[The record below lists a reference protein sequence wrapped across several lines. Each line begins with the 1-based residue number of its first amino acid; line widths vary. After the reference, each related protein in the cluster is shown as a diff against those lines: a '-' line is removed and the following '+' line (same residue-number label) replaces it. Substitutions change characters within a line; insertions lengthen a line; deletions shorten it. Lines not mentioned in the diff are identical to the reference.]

1 MDDKRDFSAA
11 PLAIFLSY
19 YRPHRALLTFDIL
32 MALLGVAAELAFP
45 YATRHAIHALLPEQA
60 YRAFFTLMGLLAAA
74 YAVRA
79 LSTYLVTRYG
89 HELGVRVEADM
100 REEIYA
106 KVQTLSFSFFDKHR
120 TGKLMSR
127 MTTDLFEITELAH
140 HGPENL
146 FQAGLTLIGA
156 FIILL
161 TIRWELALIIM
172 AVLPLLVAVVIAVRL
187 KLRETSL
194 AVKAETAEI
203 NASVEG
209 GVSGVRTVKAF
220 ANESGEMKKFAEANA
235 KFKVVK
241 RRYYHWFGLFHGS
254 IEFTL
259 AEMQVLVLAA
269 GGYMVMRGGMDL
281 ADLVAFSLY
290 VSAFTAPIRKLI
302 AFVEQYQTGSAGF
315 LRFLE
320 IMRTEPAVRDAP
332 DAKELSDVRGEVEYK
347 DVSFRYDAGPAV
359 LEHVDLR
366 IAPGETLALVGPSG
380 SGKTT
385 LSQLLPRFYDV
396 TGGAVLVD
404 GQDIRTLTQASLRRH
419 IGMIQ
424 QDVFLFADTVRENIR
439 YGRPDATDA
448 EVVAAAKL
456 AAIHEEVMAMPDGYD
471 TYVGERGV
479 MLSGGQKQ
487 RVAIARVFLKNPPI
501 LVLDEATSALDSVTE
516 AAIQASLEELSEGR
530 TVLVVAHRLSTVRGA
545 DRIAVIENERVA
557 EVGTHDELIALG
569 GLYAKLWQTQKLS

>member
-1 MDDKRDFSAA
+1 MDKRDFSRR
-11 PLAIFLSY
+11 PLRVFLTY
-19 YRPHRALLTFDIL
+19 YGPHRKLLGFDVC
-32 MALLGVAAELAFP
+32 MALLAVAAELLFP
-45 YATRHAIHALLPEQA
+45 YATRYAISTLLPRSA
-60 YRAFFTLMGLLAAA
+60 YRAFFALMAVLTAAYVLRAAA
-74 YAVRA
+74 
-79 LSTYLVTRYG
+79 TYLVTRFG

-106 KVQTLSFSFFDKHR
+106 KVQSLSFSFFDKNR

-127 MTTDLFEITELAH
+127 MTTDLFEVTELAH
-140 HGPENL
+140 HGPEYL
-146 FQAGLTLIGA
+146 IQAGLTLIGA
-156 FIILL
+156 FLILL
-161 TIRWELALIIM
+161 TIRWELALILM
-172 AVLPLLVAVVIAVRL
+172 ALLPVLTAIVIAIRV
-187 KLRETSL
+187 KLRRSSL

-209 GVSGVRTVKAF
+209 GVSGARTVKAF
-220 ANESGEMKKFAEANA
+220 ANESGEMAKFAEANE

-241 RRYYHWFGLFHGS
+241 RKYYHWFGLFHGS
-254 IEFTL
+254 TELTL
-259 AEMQVLVLAA
+259 SVMQVVTLSV
-269 GGYMVMRGGMDL
+269 GGYMVMRARMDL

-290 VSAFTAPIRKLI
+290 VTTFTNPIRKLI

-320 IMRTEPAVRDAP
+320 IMRAEPAVKDAP
-332 DAKELSDVRGEVEYK
+332 DAAELGNVRGDVEYRN
-347 DVSFRYDAGPAV
+347 VSFHYDNGVEV
-359 LEHVDLR
+359 LRDVDLH

-404 GQDIRTLTQASLRRH
+404 GQDVRSVTQASLRRQ
-419 IGMIQ
+419 IGIIQ
-424 QDVFLFADTVRENIR
+424 QDVFLFADTVKENIR
-439 YGRPDATDA
+439 YGRPGATDA

-456 AAIHEEVMAMPDGYD
+456 AAVHEEIMAMPDGYD
-471 TYVGERGV
+471 TFVGERGV

-501 LVLDEATSALDSVTE
+501 LVLDEATSALDSVTD
-516 AAIQASLEELSEGR
+516 AAIQSSLEALSEGR

-545 DRIAVIENERVA
+545 DRIAVIENERVT
-557 EVGTHDELIALG
+557 EYGTHAELIALG
-569 GLYAKLWQTQKLS
+569 GRYKELWETQKLG